1 MAKKPN
7 TKKQKEPQVADNLEP
22 EMEAANEVAEKE
34 IAKDD
39 VAEGDAD
46 SDAETT
52 NEVANSEVLDENILK
67 NFKCP
72 DGAIFDREDLA
83 IDWCRMRKMEIG
95 KIEKI

>member
-7 TKKQKEPQVADNLEP
+7 TKKQEDPQIVEILDP
-22 EMEAANEVAEKE
+22 EMETTNEVAEKE
-34 IAKDD
+34 IVQDD
-39 VAEGDAD
+39 VAEGDVD
-46 SDAETT
+46 SDAEST
-52 NEVANSEVLDENILK
+52 NEVAKSEVLDESILE

-95 KIEKI
+95 KIEKV

>member
-22 EMEAANEVAEKE
+22 EMEAA
-34 IAKDD
+34 
-39 VAEGDAD
+39 
-46 SDAETT
+46 

>member
-22 EMEAANEVAEKE
+22 EM
-34 IAKDD
+34 
-39 VAEGDAD
+39 
-46 SDAETT
+46 ETT